1 MRVRAELFVE
11 KFVENALELI
21 LKIMFKKK
29 KKKARDNLGDK
40 RSPANSIG
48 KREISKNANSIVL
61 LSPRV

>member
-29 KKKARDNLGDK
+29 ARGNLGDK
-40 RSPANSIG
+40 RSPTNSTG